1 MPSQGPQLKLSTIGS
16 SLDEVFVGDESSDE
30 QAASRVK
37 IAIGRINLKHMFFKY
52 ISGEFVGVG
61 ECCWQLLYVSM
72 HLVHCNLQMTG
83 LGRDTA
89 DYSEVCVPYDKAVIY
104 VYV

>member
-61 ECCWQLLYVSM
+61 ECCWQYRGIRGAALYQTVPSM
-72 HLVHCNLQMTG
+72 RFVNGFFLKFIC
-83 LGRDTA
+83 
-89 DYSEVCVPYDKAVIY
+89 S
-104 VYV
+104 